1 MTNDLLPIAP
11 EPGIELRMTD
21 VVENLRRTPA
31 TLDAWL
37 RGRPEPWLR
46 RREGPDSWS
55 PHEVIG
61 HLVHGERTDWLPR
74 LRQMLEGRGDV
85 PFEPFDRF
93 AMLRESRD
101 RTTEELLGDFATLR
115 AENLAEIEE
124 MDLGPD
130 ALEMSGTHP
139 DLGAVTVR
147 QLLATWVAHDLT
159 HIAQIARV
167 MAKQYR
173 SEVGPWRAYLP
184 LLDRVTGAE
193 GDR

>member
-1 MTNDLLPIAP
+1 MTNDPIAP
-11 EPGIELRMTD
+11 SAEPGIEFRMTD

-31 TLDAWL
+31 TLDTWL
-37 RGRPEPWLR
+37 RGRPEPWLL
-46 RREGPDSWS
+46 RREGPESWS
-55 PHEVIG
+55 PHEVVG
-61 HLVHGERTDWLPR
+61 HLVHGEKTDWVPR
-74 LRQMLEGRGDV
+74 LRQMLVGRGDV

-101 RTTEELLGDFATLR
+101 RTTDELLGEFATLR
-115 AENLAEIEE
+115 AENLVELEE
-124 MDLGPD
+124 LDPGLEDLGMP
-130 ALEMSGTHP
+130 GTHP

-147 QLLATWVAHDLT
+147 QLLATWVAHDLI

-184 LLDRVTGAE
+184 LLDRATGS